1 MSLPHNCDTQPS
13 CERFIWAVFL
23 LDFIKK
29 KKKKKK
35 ACGQSAHKVN
45 VSEFGFVG
53 IWNRPSELGS
63 VYMREVAQ

>member
-1 MSLPHNCDTQPS
+1 L
-13 CERFIWAVFL
+13 
-23 LDFIKK
+23 IKK